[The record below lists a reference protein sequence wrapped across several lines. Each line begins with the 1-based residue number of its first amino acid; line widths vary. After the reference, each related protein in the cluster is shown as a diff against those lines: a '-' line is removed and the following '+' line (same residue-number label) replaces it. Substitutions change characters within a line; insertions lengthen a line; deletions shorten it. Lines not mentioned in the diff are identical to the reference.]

1 MPHNDGTRRPYRCI
15 YPPCSLHDGVR
26 HLRYL
31 SDMQNICLFVI
42 DMLQFVLIGLI
53 TGITIGTVGIGS
65 GILLIPL
72 LVYSGLTI
80 HNAIAIGLLMQL
92 LPQSIPGVYMY
103 SKKGHL
109 PLYEGLL
116 VVLGNVVGISIGS
129 YLVNYGYVSEKLMY
143 YILFG
148 ILFFSLIYIGNK
160 ILTF

>member
-1 MPHNDGTRRPYRCI
+1 
-15 YPPCSLHDGVR
+15 
-26 HLRYL
+26 
-31 SDMQNICLFVI
+31 
-42 DMLQFVLIGLI
+42 MLQFVLIGLI
-53 TGITIGTVGIGS
+53 TGITIGIVGIGS

-109 PLYEGLL
+109 PLYEGLF

-160 ILTF
+160 ILSF